1 MSAPRPRSPNHL
13 LATLSESDFE
23 LIGPHL
29 EALPLEI
36 RLGFEEPNRPITH
49 VCFPEAGVLSVVPAV
64 SRDHPVEVGIVGRE
78 GMSGI
83 AIIMGSDRSPNSVF
97 VQVPGQGQRLSAER
111 LRIAID
117 KSASL
122 HHLFLAFAHGF
133 MTQTAHTAV
142 ANGRGKLEERLARW
156 LLMAH
161 DRIDGDD
168 LPLTHEF
175 LSMMLGV
182 RRAGVTTAF
191 HLLEKKGLVGATR
204 GLISVV
210 DRGGLEEIANE
221 YYGLSENEYQRLT
234 GWDPGK
240 RAPH

>member
-1 MSAPRPRSPNHL
+1 
-13 LATLSESDFE
+13 
-23 LIGPHL
+23 
-29 EALPLEI
+29 
-36 RLGFEEPNRPITH
+36 
-49 VCFPEAGVLSVVPAV
+49 VPAV
-64 SRDHPVEVGIVGRE
+64 SRDHPVEVGIVGRD

-83 AIIMGSDRSPNSVF
+83 PIIMATDRSPNNVF
-97 VQVPGQGQRLSAER
+97 VQVPGRGQRLSSER
-111 LRIAID
+111 LRIAIE
-117 KSASL
+117 KSSSL
-122 HHLFLAFAHGF
+122 HKLFLAFAHGF

-161 DRIDGDD
+161 DRLDGDE

-210 DRGGLEEIANE
+210 DRGGLEETAGE
-221 YYGLSENEYQRLT
+221 YYGLSEKEYKRLT
-234 GWDPGK
+234 GWDAGK
-240 RAPH
+240 RTRH